1 MKKSFIKRF
10 AVLLVVV
17 MVAVTASTITAA
29 LLKRE
34 QPREPK
40 RSIVIVTALISGGL
54 YVNNPDG
61 TQTQFW
67 DPILNY
73 EDFPVQ
79 ETILPDGSY
88 NISLDLINEVLDRM
102 GGLEP
107 FLALIDPHTG
117 LLPSLMLDPMT
128 GESLLDISPANP
140 DSPNRIKYGALGA
153 YKQTVDSMT
162 AEYGDIAEAVVFN
175 YDWRID
181 NRKNAQLLEKFIN
194 ERGYDEVVL
203 TSHSMGGNVVS
214 TYLAM
219 SEENRNKVVLYCPYA
234 PSALGAIDALFYMED
249 ARNLLSMFDLGDIGA
264 IAAPI
269 IDTMANPLIR
279 SLVSIYQLFP
289 NPILLESGQYTNQD
303 GDYMITIDGEPI
315 LTREELIEFYKS
327 RPYAKNE
334 DGEWLYV
341 FQTEENGKTRLEN
354 FFDSSFV
361 EVDGKMVHSTSLV
374 NTVFFA
380 GNGIRSLH
388 GLDFVTDENGNV
400 VFDKARYSSMG
411 DNMVILYSAT
421 AGLGPDAE
429 NVEIIAKGAH
439 ASVGVNFDA
448 LLMERT
454 FAEINKVWRTDK

>member
-1 MKKSFIKRF
+1 
-10 AVLLVVV
+10 
-17 MVAVTASTITAA
+17 
-29 LLKRE
+29 
-34 QPREPK
+34 
-40 RSIVIVTALISGGL
+40 
-54 YVNNPDG
+54 
-61 TQTQFW
+61 
-67 DPILNY
+67 
-73 EDFPVQ
+73 
-79 ETILPDGSY
+79 
-88 NISLDLINEVLDRM
+88 
-102 GGLEP
+102 
-107 FLALIDPHTG
+107 
-117 LLPSLMLDPMT
+117 
-128 GESLLDISPANP
+128 
-140 DSPNRIKYGALGA
+140 
-153 YKQTVDSMT
+153 MT

-269 IDTMANPLIR
+269 IDTMANPLLR